1 MTDPVVRA
9 LLTHLETALESRGP
23 ALRRDLEGLLAPPT
37 PPARA
42 QMVSPS
48 QASHGSHG
56 SAEADVLARVT
67 LSDILDDGILG
78 ARPNDKSFP
87 LRLVFGAMAEH
98 VGSKKNEKAR
108 EAAFVFSNALN
119 LYFRADLDEE
129 ARVRIG
135 YEASRTFYAF
145 AQAAALEREL
155 VPRAAPLLASLLG
168 TELER
173 VKLESVDHVAVFDS
187 QVHERDRGSDP
198 HGSRILARSSFL
210 VRVTASGMV
219 RMKAQVR
226 T

>member
-9 LLTHLETALESRGP
+9 LLTHLESALEGRGP
-23 ALRRDLEGLLAPPT
+23 ALRRDLESALGPRAT
-37 PPARA
+37 P
-42 QMVSPS
+42 SPS
-48 QASHGSHG
+48 PVAPHG
-56 SAEADVLARVT
+56 SAEADVLSRVT

-78 ARPNDKSFP
+78 ARPSDKSFP
-87 LRLVFGAMAEH
+87 LRLVFGALAEH
-98 VGSKKNEKAR
+98 VSSKKNEKAR
-108 EAAFVFSNALN
+108 EAAFVLSNALN

-129 ARVRIG
+129 ARIRVG
-135 YEASRTFYAF
+135 FEASRTFYTF
-145 AQAAALEREL
+145 ALAATLERDL
-155 VPRAAPLLASLLG
+155 VTRAAPLLAALLG

-187 QVHERDRGSDP
+187 QIHERDRGSDP
-198 HGSRILARSSFL
+198 HGSRVLARSSFL